1 MLIYFLSILYIWNGW
16 LVFWGMQMPAEV
28 MMTVLVEAA
37 VKSALLPFDA
47 MERVNVRRFGL
58 VVS

>member
-1 MLIYFLSILYIWNGW
+1 MLNLLTRFYIGC
-16 LVFWGMQMPAEV
+16 LVFWGMQMPTKV

-37 VKSALLPFDA
+37 VKSALLAFDV

-58 VVS
+58 VVP